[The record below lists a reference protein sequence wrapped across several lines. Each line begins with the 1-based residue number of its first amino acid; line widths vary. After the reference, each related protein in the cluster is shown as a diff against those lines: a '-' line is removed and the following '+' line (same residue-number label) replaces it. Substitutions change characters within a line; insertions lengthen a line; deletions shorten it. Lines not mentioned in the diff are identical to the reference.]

1 MRGCEWQEDLNVKQI
16 KTVVINTPYYL
27 KLCFLENWFDEYL
40 ENSDI
45 KITMVM
51 VIIKMLKSIMKVD
64 WTRNLS
70 RWMHFLVFYR
80 LEKNK
85 AQRLSQIF
93 RVGHEGS
100 GMPIYM
106 KIKIVILK
114 ISLEFMQ
121 NITIRKNKESFI
133 STRGPILASK
143 YQLYSI

>member
-64 WTRNLS
+64 
-70 RWMHFLVFYR
+70 
-80 LEKNK
+80 
-85 AQRLSQIF
+85 
-93 RVGHEGS
+93 
-100 GMPIYM
+100 
-106 KIKIVILK
+106 
-114 ISLEFMQ
+114 
-121 NITIRKNKESFI
+121 
-133 STRGPILASK
+133 
-143 YQLYSI
+143 